1 MADYE
6 IPEITGEDGITDV
19 PKLVNDTMKGDGP
32 WISAPKF
39 QEPMHFA
46 TEIEQDENDKWSLI
60 PNWKEA
66 ALEKMDD
73 LRGRYRS
80 LQLFL
85 DICVKCGA
93 CTDKCHYYLGTSDP
107 KNMPVA
113 RQDLLRKVYRRY
125 FTFAGKYF
133 PKLVGATD
141 LTEEV
146 IDDWYNYYHQCS
158 QCRRCSVFCPYG
170 IDTAE
175 ISMAAREILNHIGRG
190 QKYCTQIMEKVYKIG
205 NNLGLPER
213 ALEDTLEGLE
223 EDVFDETGVEVKFP
237 LDKVG
242 SDILLITPSADFFAE
257 PHVDGLMGYAKI
269 FHELGLDFTLSSYAS
284 EGANFGMF
292 IGSYENMRKI
302 SMRIR
307 KAAIDLKVKRI
318 VFGECGH
325 AWRVAY
331 SFLNTLAGPFDFLDP
346 NYPVPQHILE
356 ITWPALRDG
365 KLTIDKSLN
374 DDMTLTFHDSCNVA
388 RGTNMGDKPGGQFD
402 IPRNVIKAVCNN
414 YVDMPADTT
423 HDATF
428 CCGGGGGIL
437 TDDLMEIRVKGAQPR
452 MEALKHV
459 SDKHGVTHMAA
470 ICAICKSQFTKVIP
484 YYGFTMDQIVSVHQL
499 VSSALVLTGQLTEEE
514 IEARDAAEEAERV
527 AAMEARKKAE
537 EEKKATEEAAKG
549 KD

>member
-6 IPEITGEDGITDV
+6 VPKITGEDGITDV
-19 PKLVNDTMKGDGP
+19 PPVTEDTMKGSGP

-39 QEPMHFA
+39 QEEMHFPSD
-46 TEIEQDENDKWSLI
+46 IEKDEEGNWSLI

-73 LRGRYRS
+73 LRHRYRS

-93 CTDKCHYYLGTSDP
+93 CTDKCHYFLGTADP

-125 FTFAGKYF
+125 FTFSGKYF

-175 ISMAAREILNHIGRG
+175 ISMAAREILNHVGRG
-190 QKYCTQIMEKVYKIG
+190 QKYCTEIMGKVYKIG
-205 NNLGLPER
+205 NNLGLPEP
-213 ALEDTLEGLE
+213 ALADTLEGLE
-223 EDVFDETGVEVKFP
+223 EDIEYDTGVQVKLP
-237 LDKVG
+237 LDKKG
-242 SDILLITPSADFFAE
+242 AEILLITPSADFFAE
-257 PHVDGLMGYAKI
+257 PHVDGLMGYAKV
-269 FHELGLDFTLSSYAS
+269 FHELGLDWTLSSYAS

-292 IGSYENMRKI
+292 IGSYENMRRI
-302 SMRIR
+302 SQRIR
-307 KAAIDLKVKRI
+307 KAALDLGVKRI

-346 NYPVPQHILE
+346 KYPVPQHVLE
-356 ITWPALRDG
+356 ITWPAIQAG
-365 KLTIDKSLN
+365 KLNIDKSRN
-374 DDMTLTFHDSCNVA
+374 DDMTLTFHDSCNIA
-388 RGTNMGDKPGGQFD
+388 RGSGMGGVEGGQFD

-414 YVDMPADTT
+414 YVDMPADTIK
-423 HDATF
+423 DATF

-437 TDDLMEIRVKGAQPR
+437 TDDLMEVRVKGAQPR

-459 SDKHGVTHMAA
+459 TDQKGVTHMAA

-499 VSSALVLTGQLTEEE
+499 VSNALILTGQVDEDEE
-514 IEARDAAEEAERV
+514 D
-527 AAMEARKKAE
+527 
-537 EEKKATEEAAKG
+537 
-549 KD
+549 